1 MLQAALRAGFD
12 PSQAE
17 ELRSNFE
24 ARGGE
29 IGIDEFTELLA
40 EREDLNACMEGLL
53 AEGRKKRERQERIR
67 NPIKVSASQNRRAG
81 RSTNTRPSLADM
93 RLDQQRS
100 ELLEAKRKQPLPSP

>member
-1 MLQAALRAGFD
+1 MRLRTELQRTRAQAAV
-12 PSQAE
+12 QAV
-17 ELRSNFE
+17 
-24 ARGGE
+24 
-29 IGIDEFTELLA
+29 
-40 EREDLNACMEGLL
+40 
-53 AEGRKKRERQERIR
+53 EGRKKRERQERIR